1 MNEYDLDILKLK
13 NQGYCCSQIVLHM
26 ALDIQGTRNPGLMRA
41 MTGLCRGYS
50 SELGP
55 CGALTGALC
64 LLAYYAGKGRAD
76 EEADERLPLMLSEL
90 VHWFEKDATAR
101 FGGSNCAQIV
111 SDFKPDLAICGGL
124 ISGCYGQALTMM
136 VENGIDPAGLAHD

>member
-26 ALDIQGTRNPGLMRA
+26 ALDIQGTQNPGLIRA
-41 MTGLCRGYS
+41 MAGLCRGYS
-50 SELGP
+50 SEQGP

-76 EEADERLPLMLSEL
+76 EEADERLPLMLSDL
-90 VHWFEKDATAR
+90 VHWFEEDAIAR
-101 FGGSNCAQIV
+101 FGGSNCAHIV
-111 SDFKPDLAICGGL
+111 RDFKPDMAICGGL
-124 ISGCYGQALTMM
+124 ISGCYGRAMTIL
-136 VENGIDPAGLAHD
+136 VENDIDPAVPAHG

>member
-26 ALDIQGTRNPGLMRA
+26 ALDIQGTQNPGLIRA
-41 MTGLCRGYS
+41 MAGLCRGYS
-50 SELGP
+50 SERGP

-90 VHWFEKDATAR
+90 VHWFEGDATAR
-101 FGGSNCAQIV
+101 FGGSNCAHIV
-111 SDFKPDLAICGGL
+111 SDFKPDMAVCGGL
-124 ISGCYGQALTMM
+124 ISGCYGRALTIL
-136 VENGIDPAGLAHD
+136 VENGIDPAVPPHD